1 VQQVKATPMASWAG
15 SLDHLIDDGGNAM
28 NPSVRRL
35 VGLTFLIMS
44 IAMHPSW
51 AANHNVIVGGN
62 TQRFAPNV
70 LTIAV
75 GDTITFSNAG
85 GTHNVA
91 SEAANFRC
99 ASTCNAGNGGNPS
112 SGSWVAVV
120 TYNQPGNFDFY
131 CEAHG
136 EPGSGMAGSVN
147 VTGTAVTPPLG
158 TGYTGTWYDTAQS
171 GQGIFVE
178 ILPGNLLLAYWFTFT
193 PDGQQAWFGGVG
205 AIVGNTATM
214 TAVRST
220 GTRFIPNFNPAE
232 VVRTDWGTLTFTFA
246 DCSNGRVDFNS
257 VTGFGTGSMTLK
269 RLTLP
274 SALTCPPPA
283 VAAASAHAYLVGDE

>member
-1 VQQVKATPMASWAG
+1 
-15 SLDHLIDDGGNAM
+15 M
-28 NPSVRRL
+28 NPRAGFHR
-35 VGLTFLIMS
+35 TFAAWLAFALIGPLS
-44 IAMHPSW
+44 
-51 AANHNVIVGGN
+51 AANHNVVVGGN
-62 TQRFAPNV
+62 TQRFTPNQ
-70 LTIAV
+70 LSIAV

-91 SEAANFRC
+91 SEAAGFRC
-99 ASTCNAGNGGNPS
+99 AATCSGNGGNVS
-112 SGSWVAVV
+112 SSSWVSVV
-120 TYNQPGNFDFY
+120 TFNQPGSFDFF

-147 VTGTAVTPPLG
+147 VTGTAPTPPLG
-158 TGYTGTWYDTAQS
+158 AGYTGTWYDTAQS
-171 GQGIFVE
+171 GHGIFVE

-205 AIVGNTATM
+205 SIVGNSATM

-220 GTRFIPNFNPAE
+220 GARFIPNFNPAE
-232 VVRTDWGTLTFTFA
+232 VVRGDWGTLTFTFT

-257 VTGFGTGSMTLK
+257 VAGFGTGSMTLK

-274 SALTCPPPA
+274 AGLTCPAPTA
-283 VAAASAHAYLVGDE
+283 VATATAYVVGDQ

>member
-1 VQQVKATPMASWAG
+1 
-15 SLDHLIDDGGNAM
+15 M
-28 NPSVRRL
+28 NFRALLVRCIVVCSAL
-35 VGLTFLIMS
+35 GV
-44 IAMHPSW
+44 IAPAWS
-51 AANHNVIVGGN
+51 ANHNVTVGGN
-62 TQRFAPNV
+62 GLVFTPSQ

-75 GDTITFSNAG
+75 GDTVTFTNGGGLHNVVSNDAG
-85 GTHNVA
+85 G
-91 SEAANFRC
+91 FRC
-99 ASTCNAGNGGNPS
+99 ATSCTGNGGNAS
-112 SGSWVAVV
+112 TANWVASV
-120 TYNQPGNFDFY
+120 TFNTAGTINYF
-131 CEAHG
+131 CEVHG
-136 EPGSGMAGSVN
+136 GAGLGMAGSITVQGAP
-147 VTGTAVTPPLG
+147 TPTPLTA
-158 TGYTGTWYDTAQS
+158 GYTGTWYDTAQS

-274 SALTCPPPA
+274 AGLTCPPPA
-283 VAAASAHAYLVGDE
+283 IVATARVIDDE